1 MPAPL
6 LGLRRSSVVSALV
19 PISLLILSS
28 CSDGTPTAPASSLP
42 DVPSYGKAS
51 RGRVAIEVA
60 RKGRLLDNGNV
71 ELKARALCPRGYVR
85 EESGLLRVEQGT
97 AVGEGSVQLQLGGCT
112 GRWQSGKVLVFP
124 FGDSPFVRGRA
135 RVQVTFAVVNS
146 SDPTG
151 MDQLQANVDQT
162 VRLR

>member
-1 MPAPL
+1 MPAPSV
-6 LGLRRSSVVSALV
+6 GLRRSSVVSALV
-19 PISLLILSS
+19 PISLLLLSS
-28 CSDGTPTAPASSLP
+28 CSDGTPTSPATAA
-42 DVPSYGKAS
+42 DAPSYGKAS

-60 RKGRLLDNGNV
+60 RKGKLLDNGNV
-71 ELKARALCPRGYVR
+71 EIKARALCPRGYVR
-85 EESGLLRVEQGT
+85 EESGLLQLEQGT
-97 AVGEGSVQLQLGGCT
+97 AIGEGSVQLQLGGCT

-151 MDQLQANVDQT
+151 MDQLQASVDQT